1 MVKPTINSEKHI
13 IQQST
18 TLVASGGVF
27 NMEILDVVQN
37 PSLSNEVR
45 VGAAV
50 KAVFVE
56 LWLNGEGETDDYPS
70 FTFTVEKTSS
80 GAAPMTF
87 ADSIALHA
95 YENKKNILF
104 TSQGIIGV
112 KGTSQSIPIHRSWIA
127 IPKGKQ
133 RFGQGDKLF
142 VNLTATNADIQV
154 CGVNIYKE
162 YY

>member
-18 TLVASGGVF
+18 TLVAGGGVF
-27 NMEILDVVQN
+27 NMEILDVVQS
-37 PSLSNEVR
+37 PSNANEVR
-45 VGAAV
+45 IGAVV

-56 LWLNGEGETDDYPS
+56 LWLNGADDTIYPS

-80 GAAPMTF
+80 GASPATF
-87 ADSIALHA
+87 ANMITLHA
-95 YENKKNILF
+95 YENKKNVLF
-104 TSQGIIGV
+104 TSQGIIGT
-112 KGTSQSIPIHRSWIA
+112 KDSAQSVPIHRNWIA

-142 VNLTATNADIQV
+142 VNLAAITDIQV